1 MKNTNLISSSEIISS
16 SEKLKL
22 EITIQNQKLWKDLDN
37 IFCILV
43 LDLLSKITED
53 KNKRK
58 TLVSILLTDDL
69 YMKKINKKWRK
80 LEKATNVLSFPVS
93 KISKEEDYFFIGDIV
108 LSFETILSECKSRKK
123 SFRDHFLHL
132 LVHGFL
138 HLLGYNHDNGRDEKE
153 MEELEVNYLSKLN
166 IKNPYEIRG

>member
-1 MKNTNLISSSEIISS
+1 MKNTNLISS

-37 IFCILV
+37 IFCMLV

-53 KNKRK
+53 KNELKK
-58 TLVSILLTDDL
+58 SASILLTDDL
-69 YMKKINKKWRK
+69 HMKEINNKWRK
-80 LEKATNVLSFPVS
+80 LEKATNVLSFPVN
-93 KISKEEDYFFIGDIV
+93 KQIKEEDYFFIGDIV
-108 LSFETILSECKSRKK
+108 LSYETILSECKLRKK
-123 SFRDHFLHL
+123 SFKDHFLHL

-138 HLLGYNHDNGRDEKE
+138 HLLGYNHDNKRNEKE
-153 MEELEVNYLSKLN
+153 MEKLEVNYLSKLN

>member
-1 MKNTNLISSSEIISS
+1 MHMKNTNLISS

-37 IFCILV
+37 IFCMLV

-53 KNKRK
+53 KNELKK
-58 TLVSILLTDDL
+58 SASILLTDDL
-69 YMKKINKKWRK
+69 YMKEINKKWRK
-80 LEKATNVLSFPVS
+80 LEKATNVLSFPVN
-93 KISKEEDYFFIGDIV
+93 KQIKEEDYFFIGDIV
-108 LSFETILSECKSRKK
+108 LSYETILSECKLRKK
-123 SFRDHFLHL
+123 SFKDHFLHL

-138 HLLGYNHDNGRDEKE
+138 HLLGYNHDNKRNEKE
-153 MEELEVNYLSKLN
+153 MEKLEVNYLSKLN

>member
-1 MKNTNLISSSEIISS
+1 MKNSNLISS

-37 IFCILV
+37 IFCMLV

-53 KNKRK
+53 KNELKK
-58 TLVSILLTDDL
+58 SASIFLTDDF
-69 YMKKINKKWRK
+69 YMKEINKKWRK
-80 LEKATNVLSFPVS
+80 LEKATNVLSFPVN
-93 KISKEEDYFFIGDIV
+93 KQIKEEGYFFIGDIV
-108 LSFETILSECKSRKK
+108 LSYETILSECKLRKK
-123 SFRDHFLHL
+123 SFKDHFLHL

-138 HLLGYNHDNGRDEKE
+138 HLLGYNHDNKRNEKE

>member
-1 MKNTNLISSSEIISS
+1 MHMKNTNLISS

-22 EITIQNQKLWKDLDN
+22 EITIQNQILWKDLDN

-53 KNKRK
+53 KNELKK
-58 TLVSILLTDDL
+58 SASILLTDDL
-69 YMKKINKKWRK
+69 HMKEINNKWRK
-80 LEKATNVLSFPVS
+80 LEKATNVLSFPVN
-93 KISKEEDYFFIGDIV
+93 KQIKEEDYFFIGDIV
-108 LSFETILSECKSRKK
+108 LSYETILSECKLRKK
-123 SFRDHFLHL
+123 SFKDHFLHL

-138 HLLGYNHDNGRDEKE
+138 HLLGYNHDNKRNEKE
-153 MEELEVNYLSKLN
+153 MEKLEVNYLSKLN

>member
-1 MKNTNLISSSEIISS
+1 MKKISLTSNSKKI
-16 SEKLKL
+16 KL
-22 EITIQNQKLWKDLDN
+22 EITIQNQIIWKDFDN
-37 IFCILV
+37 IFCIMV

-80 LEKATNVLSFPVS
+80 LDKATNVLSFPVS

-108 LSFETILSECKSRKK
+108 LSLSLI
-123 SFRDHFLHL
+123 H
-132 LVHGFL
+132 
-138 HLLGYNHDNGRDEKE
+138 
-153 MEELEVNYLSKLN
+153 
-166 IKNPYEIRG
+166 I

>member
-1 MKNTNLISSSEIISS
+1 MKNTNLISS

-37 IFCILV
+37 IFCMLV

-53 KNKRK
+53 KNELKK
-58 TLVSILLTDDL
+58 SASILLTDDL

-80 LEKATNVLSFPVS
+80 LEKATNVLSFPVN
-93 KISKEEDYFFIGDIV
+93 KQIKEEDYFFIGDIV
-108 LSFETILSECKSRKK
+108 LSYETILSECKLRKK
-123 SFRDHFLHL
+123 SFKDHFLHL

-138 HLLGYNHDNGRDEKE
+138 HLLGYNHDNKRSGKE
-153 MEELEVNYLSKLN
+153 MEKLEVNYLSRLN

>member
-1 MKNTNLISSSEIISS
+1 MKNTNLISS

-22 EITIQNQKLWKDLDN
+22 EITIQNQKLWKDMDN
-37 IFCILV
+37 IFCMLV

-53 KNKRK
+53 KNELKK
-58 TLVSILLTDDL
+58 SASILLTDDL
-69 YMKKINKKWRK
+69 HMKEINNKWRK
-80 LEKATNVLSFPVS
+80 LEKATNVLSFPVN
-93 KISKEEDYFFIGDIV
+93 KQIKEEDYFFIGDIV
-108 LSFETILSECKSRKK
+108 LSYETILSECKSRKK

-138 HLLGYNHDNGRDEKE
+138 HLLGYNHDNERDEKE

>member
-1 MKNTNLISSSEIISS
+1 MKNTNLISS

-37 IFCILV
+37 IFCMLV

-53 KNKRK
+53 KNELKK
-58 TLVSILLTDDL
+58 SASIFLTDDF
-69 YMKKINKKWRK
+69 YMKEINKKWRK
-80 LEKATNVLSFPVS
+80 LEKATNVLSFPVN
-93 KISKEEDYFFIGDIV
+93 KQIKEEGYFFIGDIV
-108 LSFETILSECKSRKK
+108 LSYETILSECKLRKK
-123 SFRDHFLHL
+123 SFKDHFLHL

-138 HLLGYNHDNGRDEKE
+138 HLLGYNHDNKRNEKE

-166 IKNPYEIRG
+166 IKNTYEIRG

>member
-1 MKNTNLISSSEIISS
+1 MKNTNLISS

-22 EITIQNQKLWKDLDN
+22 EITIQNQKLWRDLDN

-53 KNKRK
+53 KNELKK
-58 TLVSILLTDDL
+58 SASIFLIDDL
-69 YMKKINKKWRK
+69 YMKEINKKWRK
-80 LEKATNVLSFPVS
+80 MEKATNVLSFPVN
-93 KISKEEDYFFIGDIV
+93 KQIKEEDYFFIGDIV
-108 LSFETILSECKSRKK
+108 LSYETILSECKLRKK
-123 SFRDHFLHL
+123 TFKDHFLHL

-138 HLLGYNHDNGRDEKE
+138 HLLGYNHDNKRNEKE
-153 MEELEVNYLSKLN
+153 MEELEINYLSKLN

>member
-1 MKNTNLISSSEIISS
+1 MKNTNLISS

-37 IFCILV
+37 IFCMLV

-53 KNKRK
+53 KNELKK
-58 TLVSILLTDDL
+58 SASILLTDDL
-69 YMKKINKKWRK
+69 HMKEINNKWRK
-80 LEKATNVLSFPVS
+80 LEKATNVLSFPVN
-93 KISKEEDYFFIGDIV
+93 KQIKEEDYFFIGDIV
-108 LSFETILSECKSRKK
+108 LSYETILSECKLRKK
-123 SFRDHFLHL
+123 SFKDHFLHL

-138 HLLGYNHDNGRDEKE
+138 HLLGYNHDNKRNEKE

>member
-1 MKNTNLISSSEIISS
+1 MKNTNLISS

-37 IFCILV
+37 IFCMLV

-53 KNKRK
+53 KNELKK
-58 TLVSILLTDDL
+58 SASILLTDDL
-69 YMKKINKKWRK
+69 YMKEINKKWRK
-80 LEKATNVLSFPVS
+80 LEKATNVLSFPVN
-93 KISKEEDYFFIGDIV
+93 KQIKEEDYFFIGDIV
-108 LSFETILSECKSRKK
+108 LSYETILSECKLRKK
-123 SFRDHFLHL
+123 SFKDHFLHL
-132 LVHGFL
+132 LIHGFL
-138 HLLGYNHDNGRDEKE
+138 HLLGYNHDNKRNEKE

>member
-1 MKNTNLISSSEIISS
+1 MKNTNLISSSE
-16 SEKLKL
+16 KLKL
-22 EITIQNQKLWKDLDN
+22 EIIIQNQKLWKDLDN
-37 IFCILV
+37 IFCMLV

-53 KNKRK
+53 KNELKK
-58 TLVSILLTDDL
+58 SASILLTDDL
-69 YMKKINKKWRK
+69 YMKEINKKWRK

-108 LSFETILSECKSRKK
+108 LSYETILSECKSRNK

-138 HLLGYNHDNGRDEKE
+138 HLLGYNHDNERDEKE

>member
-1 MKNTNLISSSEIISS
+1 MKKINFISNSKKI
-16 SEKLKL
+16 KL
-22 EITIQNQKLWKDLDN
+22 EITIQNQIIWKGLDN
-37 IFCILV
+37 IFCIMV

-93 KISKEEDYFFIGDIV
+93 KICKEEDYFFIGDIV
-108 LSFETILSECKSRKK
+108 LSYETILS
-123 SFRDHFLHL
+123 
-132 LVHGFL
+132 
-138 HLLGYNHDNGRDEKE
+138 
-153 MEELEVNYLSKLN
+153 
-166 IKNPYEIRG
+166 

>member
-1 MKNTNLISSSEIISS
+1 MKNFNLLSS

-53 KNKRK
+53 KNELKK
-58 TLVSILLTDDL
+58 SASILLTDDL
-69 YMKKINKKWRK
+69 YMKEINKKWRK
-80 LEKATNVLSFPVS
+80 LEKATNVLSFPVN
-93 KISKEEDYFFIGDIV
+93 KQIKEEDYFFIGDIV
-108 LSFETILSECKSRKK
+108 LSYETILYECKLRNK
-123 SFRDHFLHL
+123 SFKDHFLHL

-138 HLLGYNHDNGRDEKE
+138 HLLGYNHDNKRNEKV
-153 MEELEVNYLSKLN
+153 MEELEVNYLSELN

>member
-1 MKNTNLISSSEIISS
+1 M
-16 SEKLKL
+16 
-22 EITIQNQKLWKDLDN
+22 
-37 IFCILV
+37 V

-80 LEKATNVLSFPVS
+80 LDKATNVLSFPVS

-108 LSFETILSECKSRKK
+108 LSYETILSECKSRKN
-123 SFRDHFLHL
+123 
-132 LVHGFL
+132 
-138 HLLGYNHDNGRDEKE
+138 LLGIIFYIFLSMVFSIYWVIIMITKE
-153 MEELEVNYLSKLN
+153 MRKKW
-166 IKNPYEIRG
+166 KN

>member
-1 MKNTNLISSSEIISS
+1 MKNINLLSS

-22 EITIQNQKLWKDLDN
+22 EITIQNQKLWKDLGN
-37 IFCILV
+37 IFCTMV
-43 LDLLSKITED
+43 LDLLSKIIED
-53 KNKRK
+53 KNQQK
-58 TLVSILLTDDL
+58 TSISILLTDDL
-69 YMKKINKKWRK
+69 YIKKINTKWRK
-80 LEKATNVLSFPVS
+80 SKKATNVLSFPVS

-108 LSFETILSECKSRKK
+108 LSYETILSECKSRKK

-138 HLLGYNHDNGRDEKE
+138 HLLGYNHDNERDEKE